1 MDEPGEARVEVKGSV
16 VAKAEW
22 QLNTRAR
29 GHSTLNILLLSSRL
43 PVPARAQVLARSQH
57 YGCYA
62 DESLTSAR
70 PGIILTID
78 EEATRWCPESARW
91 REGESGLAAPESFA
105 QVCKGACQHV
115 VVVGAWWGIDGT
127 VNLTALAAPA
137 HLGSFRENEHV
148 AWYVLVVD
156 HGVDL

>member
-1 MDEPGEARVEVKGSV
+1 MGATP
-16 VAKAEW
+16 
-22 QLNTRAR
+22 T
-29 GHSTLNILLLSSRL
+29 
-43 PVPARAQVLARSQH
+43 
-57 YGCYA
+57 
-62 DESLTSAR
+62 SLTSAR

-91 REGESGLAAPESFA
+91 REGESGLAAPESYA

-127 VNLTALAAPA
+127 VNLTALAASA
-137 HLGSFRENEHV
+137 HLGSFREHEHV